1 MKIDHR
7 NRVLML
13 IAAYAHDSGHQGL
26 SNSYYKN
33 SGHELG
39 KNSSPLEYM
48 HVANLKSLLRKHSL
62 AITP

>member
-1 MKIDHR
+1 
-7 NRVLML
+7 ML

-33 SGHELG
+33 TGHELG

-62 AITP
+62 AITS